1 MLRSGIEVLFNKT
14 ELDYLQPLLD
24 ALFDDTRVGTDYL
37 REVLQVKVNW
47 KRKLA
52 ALRARTGIRDAMTF
66 HEFYAAMLLG
76 QPRKGEPV
84 AVRNC
89 NLVRK
94 LFNVYH
100 QAIRAQCERLQL
112 REARLTQLNHK
123 LRSRDQKARG
133 DHLRFLMAQ
142 RLHLALDERRKKEIR
157 ELFIRMR
164 HAKVGT
170 ALFNLELRD
179 ESTIDVFLVEG
190 DGSEALKYIEEVAA
204 KKHVPVVE
212 IKQ

>member
-1 MLRSGIEVLFNKT
+1 M
-14 ELDYLQPLLD
+14 
-24 ALFDDTRVGTDYL
+24 
-37 REVLQVKVNW
+37 NW

-52 ALRARTGIRDAMTF
+52 TLKARAGIVNVDAMNF

-76 QPRKGEPV
+76 QPRRGEPV
-84 AVRNC
+84 VVRNC

-94 LFNVYH
+94 LSNVYH
-100 QAIRAQCERLQL
+100 QTMRAQCERLEL
-112 REARLTQLNHK
+112 SEARLTRENHK
-123 LRSRDQKARG
+123 LRSREQKARG

-142 RLHLALDERRKKEIR
+142 RLNLALDERRKTDIR
-157 ELFIRMR
+157 DLFIRMR

-170 ALFNLELRD
+170 AVFNLELSD
-179 ESTIDVFLVEG
+179 KSNIDVFLVEG
-190 DGSEALKYIEEVAA
+190 DGSEALSYIEEVAA